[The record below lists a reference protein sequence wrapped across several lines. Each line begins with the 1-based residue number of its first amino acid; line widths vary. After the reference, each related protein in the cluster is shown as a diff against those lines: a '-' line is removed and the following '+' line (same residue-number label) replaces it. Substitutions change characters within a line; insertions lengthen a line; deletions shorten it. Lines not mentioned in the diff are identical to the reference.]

1 MKAAAILALLLA
13 AAPGAAQDRLA
24 EARAAAFPHGGR
36 VREGERTIVFERSLL
51 VDAPFGP
58 VLVSAGAIEDASH
71 GDQGRIAVHY
81 LSAQDGGFR
90 VVRAFPVATEAG
102 SHGAMSDWSI
112 SRRFTA
118 LPAVYTE
125 GGGTWQGYT
134 CTVATLTELRPD
146 GPAEIAEIPIHYD
159 NEGVGG
165 PEPVRHVEGRIAN
178 IRPGRSFDVI
188 FTGSERFTE
197 HYVWRNGGFVR
208 TTDESRASC

>member
-1 MKAAAILALLLA
+1 MRIVAPLALLLV
-13 AAPGAAQDRLA
+13 AAPAAGQDRL
-24 EARAAAFPHGGR
+24 EAARQAAFPRGTS
-36 VREGERTIVFERSLL
+36 VPEGDGTRRFYRSRLI
-51 VDAPFGP
+51 DTAFGP
-58 VLVSAGAIEDASH
+58 VLVSEGHIVMGSHAAS
-71 GDQGRIAVHY
+71 GVIAVHY
-81 LSAQDGGFR
+81 LRPEGAGFAVR
-90 VVRAFPVATEAG
+90 RAFPRAAENG
-102 SHGAMSDWSI
+102 SHGRMSGWSVT
-112 SRRFTA
+112 RRFTA
-118 LPAVYTE
+118 LPAIYTE

>member
-118 LPAVYTE
+118 LPVVYTE
-125 GGGTWQGYT
+125 GGGTFQGYT
-134 CTVATLTELRPD
+134 CIAAGLMELRPD
-146 GPAEIAEIPIHYD
+146 GPVEIALIPIHYD
-159 NEGVGG
+159 NGG
-165 PEPVRHVEGRIAN
+165 AATGAPRTLDGRIAN
-178 IRPGRSFDVI
+178 VRRGSSFDVV
-188 FTGSERFTE
+188 FSGTERFTE
-197 HYVWRNGGFVR
+197 HYLYRGGRFVR
-208 TTDESRASC
+208 TSRESRASC